1 MSVDAVVSVVDVL
14 NLILDDAKRIGRKL
28 FIVITANEYELCR
41 GNKCF
46 DVNSGEY
53 IDFKDYEDYRKFIL
67 KSREKKD
74 KRYEQ
79 C

>member
-1 MSVDAVVSVVDVL
+1 MVDVL
-14 NLILDDAKRIGRKL
+14 NFILKDAKKIGVKL

-41 GNKCF
+41 RNKCF

-53 IDFKDYEDYRKFIL
+53 IEFKDYEDYRKFIL

-74 KRYEQ
+74 KRYE
-79 C
+79 